1 MSDDVPAVHRITQT
15 PSICHTATAIG
26 LVRSIME
33 LMTPLALDSLLD
45 TVNSHSVNGR
55 VHCDDL
61 RLRTNCN
68 ICAGFPPAQTRL
80 ALDSASQPW
89 QLCLSVFADS
99 PRVTT
104 DGILHLRNFSRVSW
118 IYLKG
123 VQAYSISDA
132 VLDSLHG
139 FSELDTLVLG
149 DEENPQNPPET
160 NVTAAGVTRSVR
172 LHTLIQV
179 VIYALKT
186 C

>member
-1 MSDDVPAVHRITQT
+1 M
-15 PSICHTATAIG
+15 
-26 LVRSIME
+26 
-33 LMTPLALDSLLD
+33 
-45 TVNSHSVNGR
+45 
-55 VHCDDL
+55 
-61 RLRTNCN
+61 
-68 ICAGFPPAQTRL
+68 
-80 ALDSASQPW
+80 
-89 QLCLSVFADS
+89 
-99 PRVTT
+99 TT

-160 NVTAAGVTRSVR
+160 NVTAAGVTRSVG